1 MITEWDIRSKIEAE
15 EFDYQTLGAI
25 LSEYANPR
33 MKINAL
39 LKKGVII
46 RVKKG
51 IYVFGGRYSNR
62 AHSKELLANWIYG
75 PSIVSMDYML
85 SWYGL
90 IPESV
95 TIVTSS
101 TSKRPKTFKTPIG
114 DFIYRQVP
122 YEYSILGMCRKENLA
137 GGFLAATPERA
148 LADRIIETRGNPLQS
163 LADMEQYIMD
173 DLRLD
178 EDEFI
183 KMDAELLG
191 QLASAGRSRKIEF
204 CVKLL
209 KRMQEK

>member
-1 MITEWDIRSKIEAE
+1 MITEFDIRRKIESE
-15 EFDYQTLGAI
+15 EFDYQTLIAV
-25 LSEYANPR
+25 LSGYSNPR

-51 IYVFGGRYSNR
+51 IYVFGDRYSNR
-62 AHSKELLANWIYG
+62 PYSKELLANWIYG
-75 PSIVSMDYML
+75 PSILSMDYML

-95 TIVTSS
+95 AVVTSS
-101 TSKRPKTFKTPIG
+101 TGKRPKTFKTPVG

-122 YEYSILGMCRKENLA
+122 HEYSILGMCRMENKS
-137 GGFLAATPERA
+137 GGFLAATPERT
-148 LADRIIETRGNPLQS
+148 LADKIIETRGSPLQN
-163 LADMEQYIMD
+163 LAETEQYLFN

-178 EDEFI
+178 EEEFL
-183 KMDAELLG
+183 KLDADLLG

-204 CVKLL
+204 CAKLL
-209 KRMQEK
+209 NRMQQK